1 MEINQTIVAREI
13 QKVDYGTMGFPDYVT
28 EKENFVKF
36 ASRVTKIAND
46 INKDNCKVLGISY
59 PTEDIA
65 VICYIAE

>member
-1 MEINQTIVAREI
+1 MEIKQAIIAREI
-13 QKVDYGTMGFPDYVT
+13 QKVDYGTMGFHDYIT

-36 ASRVTKIAND
+36 ASRVTEIAND

-65 VICYIAE
+65 AICYITE